1 MRRDPPEISVIVP
14 VFNLGAFGVAAVH
27 SLLAQDFDD
36 YEVLLVDDGSTDGS
50 GTAAFAAAG
59 GDPRFRLLRQQ
70 NLGLPAARNRA
81 LAAARGRFIAF
92 LDGDDRYSPV
102 FLSRMRAALLEDG
115 GDWVACAFADC
126 LPDGRQIP
134 QPALYDR
141 PMPRAAARW
150 PLASLEGILAH
161 YPSVWNKLYRRE
173 LLAGLS
179 FEPGWFEDHV
189 FWLRAALRSP
199 AILHLPEPLYLQT
212 RGRKGQLTTSDDERV
227 FDQFPVLE
235 RLRHLLVSSGRP
247 GAAEAFEDL
256 AGRLLA
262 ERAQVLRDPGRRSRW
277 IGATRHWLSRQGFD
291 FPARHSPSLATAL
304 AGRMPVGVVADL
316 SAGGDLSEAALEGL
330 AGQDI
335 SAFSLIALTR
345 PGAALPPRLA
355 EFQRRCPDRLL
366 IRLEMPPAR
375 PAPLRWRAALT
386 GSEAEALVLCTGQ
399 EGFEPSALRLWADA
413 RRRGRADLAVSGLR
427 LPAGGGWHDGWGDSA
442 ALSQPPAEGLAL
454 QPRPGGLPLLP
465 LTANLLI
472 SRPLLSEALPPPDS
486 PWPEGD
492 LSLRLS
498 AKAARI
504 VWLGFPA
511 VHPPLC
517 PALRG
522 TRVFERAEDLAVTRG
537 LSGAQR
543 RQFLLRVLQMQMDFG
558 PPGAGRLRPLW
569 LLPGVFYGR
578 RRLSRAGLWPGEGP
592 LDARLSRLLRPQG
605 WR

>member
-1 MRRDPPEISVIVP
+1 MRGEPPEISVIVP
-14 VFNLGAFGVAAVH
+14 IFNLGAFGVAAVQ
-27 SLLAQDFDD
+27 SLLAQDFTDF
-36 YEVLLVDDGSTDGS
+36 EALLVDDGSEDGS

-59 GDPRFRLLRQQ
+59 GDPRFRLLRQS

-102 FLSRMRAALLEDG
+102 FLGRMRAALLADG

-126 LPDGRQIP
+126 PPDGRQIP
-134 QPALYDR
+134 QSALYDR
-141 PMPRAAARW
+141 PMPAAAARW
-150 PLASLEGILAH
+150 PLESVSQILAH

-189 FWLRAALRSP
+189 FYLRAALRTR

-212 RGRKGQLTTSDDERV
+212 RGRPGQLTASDDERV
-227 FDQFPVLE
+227 FDQFAVLE
-235 RLRHLLVSSGRP
+235 RLRHLLVTSGRA
-247 GAAEAFEDL
+247 GASEGFEDL

-262 ERAQVLRDPGRRSRW
+262 ERSQVLRDPGRRSRW
-277 IGATRHWLSRQGFD
+277 LGAMRHWLNRQGFD
-291 FPARHSPSLATAL
+291 FPSRQSPSLAAAL
-304 AGRMPVGVVADL
+304 SGRMPVGVVADL
-316 SAGGDLSEAALEGL
+316 SAGGDLSEAMLEGL

-335 SAFSLIALTR
+335 AAFSLIALTR
-345 PGAALPPRLA
+345 TGRVMPPRLA
-355 EFQRRCPDRLL
+355 EFQRRCPDRPL

-375 PAPLRWRAALT
+375 PLPLRWRAALA
-386 GSEAEALVLCTGQ
+386 GSEAEALVLSTGQ
-399 EGFEPSALRLWADA
+399 EGFEPAALRLWADA
-413 RRRGRADLAVSGLR
+413 RGRGHADLAVSGLR
-427 LPAGGGWHDGWGDSA
+427 LPAGGGWHDGWGDSR
-442 ALSQPPAEGLAL
+442 ALSQPPAEGLVL
-454 QPRPGGLPLLP
+454 RLRPGGLPLLP
-465 LTANLLI
+465 LTCNLLI
-472 SRPLLSEALPPPDS
+472 GRALLSEALPSPDS

-498 AKAARI
+498 EKAARM

-522 TRVFERAEDLAVTRG
+522 PQLFERAQDLAVRRG
-537 LSGAQR
+537 LSLPQR

-558 PPGAGRLRPLW
+558 PPAASALRRLLV
-569 LLPGVFYGR
+569 LPGVFHGR
-578 RRLSRAGLWPGEGP
+578 RRLRQAGLWPGEGP
-592 LDARLSRLLRPQG
+592 LDPRLSRLLRPQS
-605 WR
+605 